1 MEESIILQK
10 IRDLRSRY
18 KLTEGLKTLC
28 ISLFFGVIAASVYI
42 LFVKITG
49 LYLEFYYFFAI
60 PICVSVIAGLIYH
73 FTRKVQM
80 MEVALKSDEILRLKE
95 KLSTA
100 LEWIEDNRVR
110 TPMFRALLRDT
121 AKATEKIYPSR
132 VFPYIW
138 KSQVRKLSVATVL
151 LVAFIW
157 IPPLSLLK
165 PKVDPQVIKTIHAE
179 AKKIENVAKNL
190 EKKKPRTPVSLKRL
204 KKSAQDVKKL
214 SKELSKSNITKR
226 KALAK
231 ISKVRD
237 ELAKE
242 LQRKEEL
249 EKMEEQLRR
258 SAMSG
263 KSEQRESARSAFNK
277 LSKKMQEIAKKLKQG
292 NLSDEE
298 RKKLVKELEKL
309 KLAMKK
315 AGMKTDNIEKAMNDI
330 KRGKC
335 DRAARSM
342 IQAADQFQQRQRELE
357 DMQGLEQMARQLQD
371 SKNMISG
378 RQIPP
383 GTMSRRMRTVKGK
396 FPGDFGT
403 STTNLERKPG
413 GEPDNKYTKRQ
424 SDEKHTMKSTYE
436 RLYKPQRDDFKK
448 GTGNVRGKLS
458 DGPVIKSLR
467 TKNRGAPRIGD
478 TAKVDA
484 GETYAK
490 YRTVGES
497 ALKREKIPAQYKD
510 LIRNYY
516 DDIKPG
522 GE

>member
-10 IRDLRSRY
+10 IRDLRRRY
-18 KLTEGLKTLC
+18 RFTAGLRTLC
-28 ISLFFGVIAASVYI
+28 ISLLFGIIAASFYI

-73 FTRKVQM
+73 FTRKVSL
-80 MEVALKSDEILRLKE
+80 MEISLKSDEVLRLKE

-121 AKATEKIYPSR
+121 AREAEKISTPD

-138 KSQVRKLSVATVL
+138 KKQVKRLSVATVL

-157 IPPLSLLK
+157 IPPLSLIK
-165 PKVDPQVIKTIHAE
+165 PKVDPKVVKTIHTE
-179 AKKIENVAKNL
+179 AKKIENAARKL
-190 EKKKPRTPVSLKRL
+190 DKKKPRTPASLKHL
-204 KKSAQDVKKL
+204 KKSSQDMKKL
-214 SKELSKSNITKR
+214 SKELSKSDITKR

-231 ISKVRD
+231 ISKVKD
-237 ELAKE
+237 TLAKE
-242 LQRKEEL
+242 MQKKEEL

-258 SAMSG
+258 SLMSG
-263 KSEQRESARSAFNK
+263 KSEQKESEKSAFNR
-277 LSKKMQEIAKKLKQG
+277 LSRKMQEIAKKLKQG
-292 NLSDEE
+292 NLSDAE
-298 RKKLVKELEKL
+298 RKKLVKKLEKI

-330 KRGKC
+330 KKGQC
-335 DRAARSM
+335 DKAAKSLT
-342 IQAADQFQQRQRELE
+342 QAADQFQQRQRELE
-357 DMQGLEQMARQLQD
+357 DMQGLQDMARQLQD

-378 RQIPP
+378 RQLSDGLPK
-383 GTMSRRMRTVKGK
+383 RKMRVINGK
-396 FPGDFGT
+396 FPADFGRS
-403 STTNLERKPG
+403 STNKERKPD
-413 GEPDNKYTKRQ
+413 GEFDNKYTKRH
-424 SDEKHTMKSTYE
+424 SDKSPDMKSIYE
-436 RLYKPQRDDFKK
+436 RLYKPERDEFKK
-448 GTGNVRGKLS
+448 GTGKVRGKLS

-467 TKNRGAPRIGD
+467 TKKRGAPRIGD
-478 TAKVDA
+478 KARVGA
-484 GETYAK
+484 EERYAK
-490 YRTVGES
+490 YRTIGES

-522 GE
+522 KE